1 MMQNGFRR
9 IALAQG
15 LLPAR
20 LPPNEAS
27 TQAAPFNAQHSDAS
41 QPDRAAPGEWDS
53 DCQPRVAGA
62 ATASS

>member
-20 LPPNEAS
+20 LPPNQVSA
-27 TQAAPFNAQHSDAS
+27 QAAPFNAQHSDAS
-41 QPDRAAPGEWDS
+41 QPDRTAPDEWDS
-53 DCQPRVAGA
+53 DRQPRVAGDA
-62 ATASS
+62 ASS